1 MTAQISEHLILDGE
15 SFGMTFCPTIPVD
28 QPRIAPPGADDWP
41 APDTVNTSARWREY
55 IGTWAVR
62 DDRLYL
68 LSVVGRYRL
77 IGEQPLLADW
87 FSGTL
92 TVPCG
97 ELVQYVHMGF
107 GSVYASEIHI
117 HVERG
122 VVLGRHRYNH
132 PGGSIDVEQLMWM
145 NIPARD
151 DAPPD
156 GGSDEVC

>member
-1 MTAQISEHLILDGE
+1 MTAQISEDLILDDE
-15 SFGMTFCPTIPVD
+15 SFGMTCCPTIPED
-28 QPRIAPPGADDWP
+28 HPRIAPPDANDWP
-41 APDTVNTSARWREY
+41 APDIVHSSACWREY

-77 IGEQPLLADW
+77 IGEEPLLADW

-107 GSVYASEIHI
+107 GSVYSSEIHI
-117 HVERG
+117 RVERG
-122 VVLGRHRYNH
+122 AILERRAYNH
-132 PGGSIDVEQLMWM
+132 PGGFIDVDRLMWSS
-145 NIPARD
+145 IPGLEDEDEPRGD
-151 DAPPD
+151 DW
-156 GGSDEVC
+156 